1 MRIMLLVQMRT
12 IVVVAMTAALMAI
25 LVSIVGTPAVNSIS
39 AVTDNK
45 TDAGT
50 GGGNGS
56 SSIEAAD
63 GRPGNGESAKS
74 GINTTVCGPDA
85 AHACQTSSGGQ

>member
-1 MRIMLLVQMRT
+1 MRIILLVQMRT
-12 IVVVAMTAALMAI
+12 IVVVAMTVVMAI

-56 SSIEAAD
+56 SSIEAVD